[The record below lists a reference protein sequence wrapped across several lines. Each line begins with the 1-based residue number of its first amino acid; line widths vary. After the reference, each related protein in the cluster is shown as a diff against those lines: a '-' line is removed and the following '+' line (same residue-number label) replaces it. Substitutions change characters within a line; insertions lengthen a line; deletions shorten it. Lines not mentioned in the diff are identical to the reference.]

1 MIGWNIVFN
10 IYICNLKVSF
20 WNLWVKLKNKNMDYK
35 FLPLSFE
42 RFNDPEYG
50 LNSMVMENITIE
62 KMEIKRFNA
71 LLMRTIVG
79 MLFMGV
85 LMWETFCLDTGRKG
99 FLGETWYIFAFAVLL
114 YVVVAIRASDI
125 LERIK
130 KDKKLMGALDSEI
143 YSDYNSKALTA
154 GFYAAMQM
162 GLLVYCFGDFFNL
175 SVRMGAL
182 VIVVVAMLFS
192 EIRRLLL
199 YNPYKDGK

>member
-1 MIGWNIVFN
+1 
-10 IYICNLKVSF
+10 
-20 WNLWVKLKNKNMDYK
+20 
-35 FLPLSFE
+35 
-42 RFNDPEYG
+42 
-50 LNSMVMENITIE
+50 MENFTIE

-71 LLMRTIVG
+71 LLVRTIASA
-79 MLFMGV
+79 LLLGV
-85 LMWETFCLDTGRKG
+85 LIWETFCLDTSSKG
-99 FLGETWYIFAFAVLL
+99 FIGGIWYIFVFAVLL
-114 YVVVAIRASDI
+114 FVVVAIRAADV

-143 YSDYNSKALTA
+143 YSEYNSKALTT
-154 GFYAAMQM
+154 GFYAAIQM

-182 VIVVVAMLFS
+182 IIVTVTVLIS